1 MTHLVTAL
9 GARAQLIGS
18 GIGHAAIVW
27 HVGQVIAEH
36 ALPHLP
42 VKETALIAVSTRA
55 SLAYVQISLVD
66 VHVSTIR
73 AKRR

>member
-9 GARAQLIGS
+9 GARAQLIGF
-18 GIGHAAIVW
+18 GLGHAAIVW

-36 ALPHLP
+36 APHLP

-55 SLAYVQISLVD
+55 SLAYAQMSLVD
-66 VHVSTIR
+66 VHVSTISY
-73 AKRR
+73 KRR